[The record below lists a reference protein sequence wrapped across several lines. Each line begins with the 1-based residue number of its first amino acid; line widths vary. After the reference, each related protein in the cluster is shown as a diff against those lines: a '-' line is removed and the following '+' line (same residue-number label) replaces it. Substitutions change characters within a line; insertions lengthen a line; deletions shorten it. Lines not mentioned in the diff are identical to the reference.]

1 MKKQY
6 ISPSFIEVKL
16 QGVGIIAGS
25 DARITGD
32 TVPVGED
39 VGSGN
44 FGGDDDAWNDAA
56 VKGFT
61 SQDLWANEW

>member
-16 QGVGIIAGS
+16 QGVGMIAGS

-44 FGGDDDAWNDAA
+44 FGGDGDAWNDAA
-56 VKGFT
+56 VKGNT
-61 SQDLWANEW
+61 GIWSDEW

>member
-56 VKGFT
+56 VKAH
-61 SQDLWANEW
+61 SIWDEEW

>member
-25 DARITGD
+25 QVARITGD

-44 FGGDDDAWNDAA
+44 FGGDGDAWNDAA
-56 VKGFT
+56 VKGQN
-61 SQDLWANEW
+61 SVWDEEW

>member
-25 DARITGD
+25 DARITGE

-39 VGSGN
+39 VGNGN

-56 VKGFT
+56 VKGST
-61 SQDLWANEW
+61 SIWDEEW

>member
-25 DARITGD
+25 DARITGE
-32 TVPVGED
+32 TTPLGED

-44 FGGDDDAWNDAA
+44 FGGDGDAWNDAA
-56 VKGFT
+56 VKVNT
-61 SQDLWANEW
+61 NLWDNEW

>member
-25 DARITGD
+25 DARIITNENGD
-32 TVPVGED
+32 PVGED
-39 VGSGN
+39 LN
-44 FGGDDDAWNDAA
+44 DMGGEADIWNNAA

-61 SQDLWANEW
+61 SQDLWDEEW